1 MGDDAGPE
9 HHAVQGWYRSK
20 RLEIRS
26 SSIQNPFSSLD
37 TSFDNDKR
45 WFPLGLFSVRCNQMK
60 GRASLPTGGQAYRYH
75 LTKLFLAI

>member
-26 SSIQNPFSSLD
+26 SSIQNPFSS
-37 TSFDNDKR
+37 FD
-45 WFPLGLFSVRCNQMK
+45 PLRQRLRGEYELRQRQTLVPLRVIF
-60 GRASLPTGGQAYRYH
+60 
-75 LTKLFLAI
+75 